1 MSETK
6 KYLDNLAAKE
16 LVKQI
21 KAEDAKILEKSKSY
35 ADNLADNY
43 DQAGAAA
50 TAEQNA
56 KAYTDTEVGK
66 VKETVKTNT
75 DAITAIND
83 DTTGILAQAKA
94 DAKEKADAVDAKVT
108 ALDKKVGVLPTGVDV
123 KAKTVI
129 EYVDEKVAKVNTD
142 ASGLA
147 GRVTQAE
154 KDIDAIEADY
164 LKAADKTELKG
175 EITSVDS
182 KVDAVSDKVT
192 TLIGDDASKSARTIA
207 NEELTKQLVPEN
219 AKESLDTLQ
228 EIAAWIQ
235 QHPDDASAMNTA
247 IKSLQDL
254 VGTIPADVTDA
265 TTIVAYIQKL
275 VSAEEARAKGVEN
288 GLDTRLQA
296 VETQLGDGD
305 GDGSVADKIANAK
318 QEAINAAA
326 TDATTKSNKALEDAK
341 AYTDAEVK
349 KDRARLDAVEAKAT
363 KNAEDIAAFT
373 AITAEE
379 IKNMFTASDAE

>member
-1 MSETK
+1 MSEIK
-6 KYLDNLAAKE
+6 KYAGELALKE
-16 LVKQI
+16 LVKQV
-21 KAEDAKILEKSKSY
+21 KAEDAKTLEAAKAYS
-35 ADNLADNY
+35 DNLSDNY

-83 DTTGILAQAKA
+83 ETTGILAQAKA

-142 ASGLA
+142 ASALTE
-147 GRVTQAE
+147 RVTQAE

-175 EITSVDS
+175 EIANVDS

-192 TLIGDDASKSARTIA
+192 TLIGDDANKSARAIA
-207 NEELTKQLVPEN
+207 NEELTKQLIPEN

-247 IKSLQDL
+247 IKNLQDL
-254 VGTIPADVTDA
+254 IGTIPADVTDA
-265 TTIVAYIQKL
+265 KTIVTYIQKL

-296 VETQLGDGD
+296 VETQLGDGAD
-305 GDGSVADKIANAK
+305 SVADKIANAK
-318 QEAINAAA
+318 QEAIDAAA

-341 AYTDAEVK
+341 AYTDAEVA
-349 KDRARLDAVEAKAT
+349 KDRTRLDAVEAKAT

-379 IKNMFTASDAE
+379 IKNLFTASDAE

>member
-1 MSETK
+1 MSEIK
-6 KYLDNLAAKE
+6 KYADELAMRE
-16 LVKQI
+16 LVKQV
-21 KAEDAKILEKSKSY
+21 KAEDTKTLEAAKAYS
-35 ADNLADNY
+35 DNLADNY

-56 KAYTDTEVGK
+56 KAYTDTEIGK
-66 VKETVKTNT
+66 VKTTVKTNT

-83 DTTGILAQAKA
+83 DTTGILAKAKA

-142 ASGLA
+142 ASALA

-164 LKAADKTELKG
+164 LKASDKTEIEGKIG
-175 EITSVDS
+175 TVDG

-192 TLIGDDASKSARTIA
+192 TLIGEDTSKSVRAIA
-207 NEELTKQLVPEN
+207 NEELTKQLIPED
-219 AKESLDTLQ
+219 AKDSLNTLQ

-235 QHPDDASAMNTA
+235 SHPDDASAMNTA
-247 IKSLQDL
+247 IQNLKTL
-254 VGTIPADVTDA
+254 VGTIPAEVKDA

-275 VSAEEARAKGVEN
+275 VSAEETRAKGVEN
-288 GLDTRLQA
+288 GLDTRLKA
-296 VETQLGDGD
+296 VETKLGD
-305 GDGSVADKIANAK
+305 GDGSVVDKIAKAK
-318 QEAINAAA
+318 QEAIDAAA

-341 AYTDAEVK
+341 AYTDAEAK
-349 KDRARLDAVEAKAT
+349 KDRARLDAVETKTT

-373 AITAEE
+373 AITVEE

>member
-1 MSETK
+1 MSEIK
-6 KYLDNLAAKE
+6 KYVDELAAKE

-56 KAYTDTEVGK
+56 KAYTDAEVGK

-142 ASGLA
+142 ASALA

-175 EITSVDS
+175 EIASVDS

-305 GDGSVADKIANAK
+305 GSVADKIANAK

-373 AITAEE
+373 AITVEE
-379 IKNMFTASDAE
+379 IKNLFTASDAE

>member
-1 MSETK
+1 MSEIK
-6 KYLDNLAAKE
+6 KYVDELAAKE

-21 KAEDAKILEKSKSY
+21 KAEDAKTLEAAKAYS
-35 ADNLADNY
+35 DNLADNY

-83 DTTGILAQAKA
+83 ETTGILAQAKA

-129 EYVDEKVAKVNTD
+129 EYVDEKVAKANTD
-142 ASGLA
+142 ASALA

-164 LKAADKTELKG
+164 LKASDKTELEGKIG
-175 EITSVDS
+175 TVEG

-192 TLIGDDASKSARTIA
+192 TLIGNDASKSARTIA
-207 NEELTKQLVPEN
+207 NEELTKQLIPEN

-235 QHPDDASAMNTA
+235 HHPDDASAMNTA

-275 VSAEEARAKGVEN
+275 VSAEEARAKGIEN

-296 VETQLGDGD
+296 VETKLGDGE
-305 GDGSVADKIANAK
+305 GSVADKIAKAK
-318 QEAINAAA
+318 QEAIDAAA

-341 AYTDAEVK
+341 AYTDAEVA

>member
-1 MSETK
+1 MSEIK
-6 KYLDNLAAKE
+6 KYADELAMRE
-16 LVKQI
+16 LVKQV
-21 KAEDAKILEKSKSY
+21 KAEDQKILGASKSY

-56 KAYTDTEVGK
+56 KAYTDTEI
-66 VKETVKTNT
+66 VKLKTTVKTNT

-83 DTTGILAQAKA
+83 DTTGILAKAKA

-129 EYVDEKVAKVNTD
+129 EYVDEKVAKANTD
-142 ASGLA
+142 ASALA

-164 LKAADKTELKG
+164 LKASDKTELEGKIG
-175 EITSVDS
+175 TVNG
-182 KVDAVSDKVT
+182 KADAVSDKVT
-192 TLIGDDASKSARTIA
+192 TLIGDDTSKSVRTIA
-207 NEELTKQLVPEN
+207 NEELTKQLIPEG
-219 AKESLDTLQ
+219 AKDSLNTLQ

-235 QHPDDASAMNTA
+235 SHPDDASAMNTA
-247 IKSLQDL
+247 IQNLKTL
-254 VGTIPADVTDA
+254 VGTIPAEVKDA
-265 TTIVAYIQKL
+265 KTIVAYIQKL
-275 VSAEEARAKGVEN
+275 VSAEETRAKGVEN
-288 GLDTRLQA
+288 GLNTRLQA
-296 VETQLGDGD
+296 VETQLGD

-318 QEAINAAA
+318 QEAIDAAA

-341 AYTDAEVK
+341 TYTNAEVA

-373 AITAEE
+373 AITVEE
-379 IKNMFTASDAE
+379 IKNMFTASDAK

>member
-1 MSETK
+1 MSEIK
-6 KYLDNLAAKE
+6 KYVDELAAKE

-21 KAEDAKILEKSKSY
+21 KAEDAKTLEKSKSY

-56 KAYTDTEVGK
+56 KAYTDAEVGK

-142 ASGLA
+142 ASALA

-175 EITSVDS
+175 EIASVDS

-207 NEELTKQLVPEN
+207 NEELTKQLIPEN
-219 AKESLDTLQ
+219 AKESLNTLQ

-296 VETQLGDGD
+296 VETQLGD

>member
-1 MSETK
+1 MSEIK
-6 KYLDNLAAKE
+6 KYAGELALKE
-16 LVKQI
+16 LVKQV
-21 KAEDAKILEKSKSY
+21 KAEDAKTLEAAKAYS
-35 ADNLADNY
+35 DNLSDNY

-129 EYVDEKVAKVNTD
+129 EYVDEKVEKVNTD
-142 ASGLA
+142 ASALA

-175 EITSVDS
+175 EIDTVGS

-207 NEELTKQLVPEN
+207 NEELTKQLIPEN

-254 VGTIPADVTDA
+254 IGTIPADVTDA
-265 TTIVAYIQKL
+265 KTIVAYIQKL
-275 VSAEEARAKGVEN
+275 VSAEEARAKGIEN

-305 GDGSVADKIANAK
+305 DSVADKIAKAK
-318 QEAINAAA
+318 QEAIDAAA
-326 TDATTKSNKALEDAK
+326 TDATTKSNKALDDAK
-341 AYTDAEVK
+341 AYTDAEVT

>member
-1 MSETK
+1 MSEIK
-6 KYLDNLAAKE
+6 KYVDELAAKE

-21 KAEDAKILEKSKSY
+21 KAEDAKTLEKSKSY

-56 KAYTDTEVGK
+56 KAYTDAEVGK

-142 ASGLA
+142 ASALA

-175 EITSVDS
+175 EIASVDS

-207 NEELTKQLVPEN
+207 NEELTKQLIPEN
-219 AKESLDTLQ
+219 AKESLNTLQ

-275 VSAEEARAKGVEN
+275 VSAEETRAKGVEN

-296 VETQLGDGD
+296 VETQLGD

>member
-1 MSETK
+1 MSEIK
-6 KYLDNLAAKE
+6 KYVDELAAKE

-21 KAEDAKILEKSKSY
+21 KAEDAKTLEAAKAYS
-35 ADNLADNY
+35 DNLADNY

-56 KAYTDTEVGK
+56 KAYTDTEIGK
-66 VKETVKTNT
+66 VKVTVKANT

-83 DTTGILAQAKA
+83 DTTGILAKAKA

-142 ASGLA
+142 ASALA

-164 LKAADKTELKG
+164 LKASDKTELEGKIG
-175 EITSVDS
+175 TVDG

-207 NEELTKQLVPEN
+207 NEELTKQLIPGN

-275 VSAEEARAKGVEN
+275 ASAEETRAKGVEN
-288 GLDTRLQA
+288 GLNTRLQA
-296 VETQLGDGD
+296 VETQLGDR
-305 GDGSVADKIANAK
+305 DGSVADKIAKAK
-318 QEAINAAA
+318 QEAIDAAA

-341 AYTDAEVK
+341 TYTNAEFA
-349 KDRARLDAVEAKAT
+349 KDRVRLDAVEARAT

-373 AITAEE
+373 AITVEE
-379 IKNMFTASDAE
+379 IKNMFTSSDAE

>member
-1 MSETK
+1 MSEIK
-6 KYLDNLAAKE
+6 KYVDELAAKE

-21 KAEDAKILEKSKSY
+21 KAEDAKTLEKSKSY

-56 KAYTDTEVGK
+56 KAYTDAEVGK

-142 ASGLA
+142 ASALA

-175 EITSVDS
+175 EIASVDS

-207 NEELTKQLVPEN
+207 NEELTKQLIPEN
-219 AKESLDTLQ
+219 AKESLNTLQ

-247 IKSLQDL
+247 IQNLKTL

-275 VSAEEARAKGVEN
+275 VSAEETRAKGVEN

-296 VETQLGDGD
+296 VETQLGD

>member
-1 MSETK
+1 MSEIK
-6 KYLDNLAAKE
+6 KYVDELAAKE

-21 KAEDAKILEKSKSY
+21 KAEDQKILEASKSY

-56 KAYTDTEVGK
+56 KAYADTEIGK
-66 VKETVKTNT
+66 VKTTVKTNT

-83 DTTGILAQAKA
+83 DTTGILAKAKA

-129 EYVDEKVAKVNTD
+129 EYVDEKVAKVNTN
-142 ASGLA
+142 ASTLA

-164 LKAADKTELKG
+164 LKASDKTELEGKIG
-175 EITSVDS
+175 TVDG
-182 KVDAVSDKVT
+182 KVATVSDKVT
-192 TLIGDDASKSARTIA
+192 TLIGNDTSKSVRTIA
-207 NEELTKQLVPEN
+207 NEELTKQLIPEG
-219 AKESLDTLQ
+219 AKDSLNTLQ

-235 QHPDDASAMNTA
+235 NHPDDAAAMNTA
-247 IKSLQDL
+247 IQDLKTL
-254 VGTIPADVTDA
+254 VGTIPAEVKDA
-265 TTIVAYIQKL
+265 KTIVAYIQKL
-275 VSAEEARAKGVEN
+275 VSAEETRAKGVEN
-288 GLDTRLQA
+288 GLNTRLQA
-296 VETQLGDGD
+296 VETQLGS
-305 GDGSVADKIANAK
+305 GDGSVTDKIAKAK
-318 QEAINAAA
+318 QEAIDAAA

-341 AYTDAEVK
+341 AYTDAEVA
-349 KDRARLDAVEAKAT
+349 KDRTRLDAVEAKAT

-373 AITAEE
+373 AITVEE
-379 IKNMFTASDAE
+379 IKNMFTAPDAK

>member
-1 MSETK
+1 MSEIK
-6 KYLDNLAAKE
+6 KYVDELAAKE

-21 KAEDAKILEKSKSY
+21 KAEDAKTLEKSKSY

-56 KAYTDTEVGK
+56 KAYTDAEVGK

-142 ASGLA
+142 ASALA

-175 EITSVDS
+175 EIASVDS

-207 NEELTKQLVPEN
+207 NEELTKQLIPEN
-219 AKESLDTLQ
+219 AKESLNTLQ
-228 EIAAWIQ
+228 EIAVWIQ

-296 VETQLGDGD
+296 VETQLGD

>member
-1 MSETK
+1 MSEIK
-6 KYLDNLAAKE
+6 KYVDELAAKE

-21 KAEDAKILEKSKSY
+21 KAEDAKTLEAAKAYS
-35 ADNLADNY
+35 DNLADNY

-83 DTTGILAQAKA
+83 ETTGILAQAKA

-129 EYVDEKVAKVNTD
+129 EYVDEKVAKANTD
-142 ASGLA
+142 ASALA

-164 LKAADKTELKG
+164 LKAYDKTELEGKIG
-175 EITSVDS
+175 TVEG

-192 TLIGDDASKSARTIA
+192 TLIGNDASKSARTIA
-207 NEELTKQLVPEN
+207 NEELTKQLIPEN

-235 QHPDDASAMNTA
+235 HHPDDASAMNTA

-275 VSAEEARAKGVEN
+275 VSAEEARAKGIEN

-296 VETQLGDGD
+296 VETQLGDGAD
-305 GDGSVADKIANAK
+305 SVADKIAKAK
-318 QEAINAAA
+318 QEAIDAAA

-341 AYTDAEVK
+341 AYTDAEVA

>member
-1 MSETK
+1 
-6 KYLDNLAAKE
+6 
-16 LVKQI
+16 
-21 KAEDAKILEKSKSY
+21 
-35 ADNLADNY
+35 
-43 DQAGAAA
+43 
-50 TAEQNA
+50 
-56 KAYTDTEVGK
+56 
-66 VKETVKTNT
+66 
-75 DAITAIND
+75 
-83 DTTGILAQAKA
+83 
-94 DAKEKADAVDAKVT
+94 
-108 ALDKKVGVLPTGVDV
+108 
-123 KAKTVI
+123 
-129 EYVDEKVAKVNTD
+129 
-142 ASGLA
+142 
-147 GRVTQAE
+147 
-154 KDIDAIEADY
+154 
-164 LKAADKTELKG
+164 
-175 EITSVDS
+175 
-182 KVDAVSDKVT
+182 
-192 TLIGDDASKSARTIA
+192 
-207 NEELTKQLVPEN
+207 
-219 AKESLDTLQ
+219 
-228 EIAAWIQ
+228 
-235 QHPDDASAMNTA
+235 MNTA

-296 VETQLGDGD
+296 VETQLGD

>member
-1 MSETK
+1 MSEIK
-6 KYLDNLAAKE
+6 KYVDELAAKE

-21 KAEDAKILEKSKSY
+21 KAEDQKILEASKSY

-56 KAYTDTEVGK
+56 KAYTDTEIGK
-66 VKETVKTNT
+66 VKVTVKANT

-83 DTTGILAQAKA
+83 DTTGILAKAKA

-108 ALDKKVGVLPTGVDV
+108 ALDVLPTGVDV

-129 EYVDEKVAKVNTD
+129 EYVDEKVAKANTD
-142 ASGLA
+142 ASTLA

-164 LKAADKTELKG
+164 LKASDKTELEGKIG
-175 EITSVDS
+175 TVDD

-192 TLIGDDASKSARTIA
+192 TLIGKDASKSVRTIA
-207 NEELTKQLVPEN
+207 NEELTKQLIPEG

-296 VETQLGDGD
+296 VETKLGDGE
-305 GDGSVADKIANAK
+305 GSVADKIAKAK
-318 QEAINAAA
+318 QEAIDAAA
-326 TDATTKSNKALEDAK
+326 TDATTKSNKALDDAK
-341 AYTDAEVK
+341 AYTDAEVT

-379 IKNMFTASDAE
+379 IKNLFTASDAE

>member
-1 MSETK
+1 MSEIK
-6 KYLDNLAAKE
+6 KYVDELAAKE

-21 KAEDAKILEKSKSY
+21 KAEDAKTLEKSKSY

-56 KAYTDTEVGK
+56 KTYTDTEVGK

-75 DAITAIND
+75 DAIAAIND

-305 GDGSVADKIANAK
+305 SSVADKIANAK

>member
-1 MSETK
+1 MSEIK
-6 KYLDNLAAKE
+6 KYVDELAAKE

-56 KAYTDTEVGK
+56 KAYTDAEVGK

-142 ASGLA
+142 ASALA

-164 LKAADKTELKG
+164 LKAADKTELEGKIG
-175 EITSVDS
+175 TVDG

-192 TLIGDDASKSARTIA
+192 TLIGNDTSKSVRVIA
-207 NEELTKQLVPEN
+207 NEELTKQLIPEG

-247 IKSLQDL
+247 IQNLKTL

-296 VETQLGDGD
+296 VETQLGD

-373 AITAEE
+373 AITVEE
-379 IKNMFTASDAE
+379 IKNLFTASDAE

>member
-6 KYLDNLAAKE
+6 KYLDNLAAQE

-21 KAEDAKILEKSKSY
+21 KAEDKKALDAAKSY
-35 ADNLADNY
+35 ADDLADNY

-56 KAYTDTEVGK
+56 KTYTDTEIGK
-66 VKETVKTNT
+66 VKETVKANT

-83 DTTGILAQAKA
+83 STTGILAQAKA

-123 KAKTVI
+123 TATTVI
-129 EYVDEKVAKVNTD
+129 EYVDEKVAKVNSD
-142 ASGLA
+142 ASALT

-164 LKAADKTELKG
+164 LKATDKTELEGKIG
-175 EITSVDS
+175 TVDG

-192 TLIGDDASKSARTIA
+192 TLVGDDANKSVRTIA
-207 NEELTKQLVPEN
+207 NEELTKQLIPEG
-219 AKESLDTLQ
+219 AKDSLDTLQ

-235 QHPDDASAMNTA
+235 SHPDDAAAMNTA
-247 IKSLQDL
+247 IQNLQAL
-254 VGTIPADVTDA
+254 VGTIPADVTDVK
-265 TTIVAYIQKL
+265 TIVAYIQKL
-275 VSAEEARAKGVEN
+275 VEAEKTRATGVES

-296 VETQLGDGD
+296 VEAKLGDGED
-305 GDGSVADKIANAK
+305 SVSSQIATAK
-318 QEAINAAA
+318 QEAIDAAA
-326 TDATTKSNKALEDAK
+326 ADATTKSNKALEDAK
-341 AYTDAEVK
+341 KHTDDEVA

-363 KNAEDIAAFT
+363 QNAEDIAAFT

-379 IKNMFTASDAE
+379 IRNMFTESDAE

>member
-1 MSETK
+1 MSEIK
-6 KYLDNLAAKE
+6 KYADELAMRE
-16 LVKQI
+16 LVKQV
-21 KAEDAKILEKSKSY
+21 KAEDTKTLEAAKAYSN
-35 ADNLADNY
+35 NLADNY

-56 KAYTDTEVGK
+56 KAYTDTEIGK
-66 VKETVKTNT
+66 VKTTVKTNT

-83 DTTGILAQAKA
+83 DTTGILAKAKA

-142 ASGLA
+142 ASALA

-154 KDIDAIEADY
+154 KDIDAIEEDY
-164 LKAADKTELKG
+164 LKASDKKELEGKIG
-175 EITSVDS
+175 TVDG

-192 TLIGDDASKSARTIA
+192 TLIGEDASKSVRAIA
-207 NEELTKQLVPEN
+207 NEELTKQLIPED
-219 AKESLDTLQ
+219 AKDSLNTLQ

-235 QHPDDASAMNTA
+235 SHPDDASAMNTA
-247 IKSLQDL
+247 IQNLKTL
-254 VGTIPADVTDA
+254 VGTIPAEVKDA
-265 TTIVAYIQKL
+265 KTIVAYIQKL
-275 VSAEEARAKGVEN
+275 VSAEETRAKGVEN

-296 VETQLGDGD
+296 VETQLGS
-305 GDGSVADKIANAK
+305 GDGSVADKIAKAK
-318 QEAINAAA
+318 QEAIDAAA

-341 AYTDAEVK
+341 TYTNAEVA

-373 AITAEE
+373 AITVEE

>member
-1 MSETK
+1 MSEIK
-6 KYLDNLAAKE
+6 KYVDELAAKE
-16 LVKQI
+16 LVKQV
-21 KAEDAKILEKSKSY
+21 KAEDQKILEASKSY

-56 KAYTDTEVGK
+56 KAYTDTEIGK
-66 VKETVKTNT
+66 VKTTVKTNT

-83 DTTGILAQAKA
+83 DTTGILAKAKA

-129 EYVDEKVAKVNTD
+129 EYVDEKVAKANTD
-142 ASGLA
+142 ASALA

-164 LKAADKTELKG
+164 LKASDKTELEGKIG
-175 EITSVDS
+175 TVDG
-182 KVDAVSDKVT
+182 KADAVSDKVT
-192 TLIGDDASKSARTIA
+192 TLIGDDTSKSVRTIA
-207 NEELTKQLVPEN
+207 NEELTKQLIPEG
-219 AKESLDTLQ
+219 AKDSLNTLQ

-235 QHPDDASAMNTA
+235 SHPDDASAMNTA
-247 IKSLQDL
+247 IQNLKTL
-254 VGTIPADVTDA
+254 VGTIPAEVKDA
-265 TTIVAYIQKL
+265 KTIVAYIQKL
-275 VSAEEARAKGVEN
+275 VSAEETRAKGVEK

-296 VETQLGDGD
+296 VETQLGS
-305 GDGSVADKIANAK
+305 GDGSVADKIAKAK
-318 QEAINAAA
+318 QEAIDAAA

-341 AYTDAEVK
+341 TYTNAEVA

-373 AITAEE
+373 AITVEE
-379 IKNMFTASDAE
+379 IKNMFTASDAK

>member
-1 MSETK
+1 MSEIK
-6 KYLDNLAAKE
+6 KYVDELAAKE

-21 KAEDAKILEKSKSY
+21 KAEDAKTLEAAKAYS
-35 ADNLADNY
+35 DNLADNY

-56 KAYTDTEVGK
+56 KAYTDTEIGK
-66 VKETVKTNT
+66 VKVTVKANT

-83 DTTGILAQAKA
+83 DTTGILAKAKA

-142 ASGLA
+142 ASALA

-164 LKAADKTELKG
+164 LKASDKTELEGKIG
-175 EITSVDS
+175 TVDG

-207 NEELTKQLVPEN
+207 NEELTKQLIPGN

-275 VSAEEARAKGVEN
+275 VSAEETRAKGVEN
-288 GLDTRLQA
+288 GLNTRLQA
-296 VETQLGDGD
+296 VETQLGDR
-305 GDGSVADKIANAK
+305 DGSVADKIAKAK
-318 QEAINAAA
+318 QEAIDAAA

-341 AYTDAEVK
+341 TYTNAEVA
-349 KDRARLDAVEAKAT
+349 KDRVRLDAVEARAT

-373 AITAEE
+373 AITVEE
-379 IKNMFTASDAE
+379 IKNMFTSSDAE

>member
-1 MSETK
+1 MSEIK
-6 KYLDNLAAKE
+6 KYVDELAAKE

-21 KAEDAKILEKSKSY
+21 KAEDAKTLEAAKAYS
-35 ADNLADNY
+35 DNLADNY

-66 VKETVKTNT
+66 VKEAVKTNT

-83 DTTGILAQAKA
+83 ETTGILAQAKA

-142 ASGLA
+142 ASALTE
-147 GRVTQAE
+147 RVTQAE

-175 EITSVDS
+175 EIANVDS

-207 NEELTKQLVPEN
+207 NEELTKQLIPEN

-247 IKSLQDL
+247 IKNLQDL
-254 VGTIPADVTDA
+254 IGTIPADVTDA
-265 TTIVAYIQKL
+265 KTIVAYIQKL

-305 GDGSVADKIANAK
+305 GSVADKIAKAK
-318 QEAINAAA
+318 QEAIDAAA

-341 AYTDAEVK
+341 AYTDAEVA

>member
-6 KYLDNLAAKE
+6 KYLDNLAAQE

-21 KAEDAKILEKSKSY
+21 KAEDKKAIEAAKSY
-35 ADNLADNY
+35 ADDLADNY

-56 KAYTDTEVGK
+56 KTYTDTEIGK
-66 VKETVKTNT
+66 VKETVKANT

-83 DTTGILAQAKA
+83 STTGILAQAKA

-123 KAKTVI
+123 TATTVI
-129 EYVDEKVAKVNTD
+129 EYVDEKVAKVNSD
-142 ASGLA
+142 ASALT

-154 KDIDAIEADY
+154 KDIDAIEVDY
-164 LKAADKTELKG
+164 LKAADKTELEGKIG
-175 EITSVDS
+175 TVDG

-192 TLIGDDASKSARTIA
+192 TLVGDDANKSVRTIA
-207 NEELTKQLVPEN
+207 NEELTKQLIPEG
-219 AKESLDTLQ
+219 AKDSLDTLQ

-235 QHPDDASAMNTA
+235 SHPDDAAAMNTA
-247 IKSLQDL
+247 IQNLQAL
-254 VGTIPADVTDA
+254 VGTIPADVTDVK
-265 TTIVAYIQKL
+265 TIVAYIQKL
-275 VSAEEARAKGVEN
+275 VEAEKTRATGVES

-296 VETQLGDGD
+296 VEAKLGDGED
-305 GDGSVADKIANAK
+305 SVSSQIATAK
-318 QEAINAAA
+318 QEAIDAAA
-326 TDATTKSNKALEDAK
+326 ADATTKSNKALEDAK
-341 AYTDAEVK
+341 KHTDDEVA

-363 KNAEDIAAFT
+363 QNAEDIAAFT

-379 IKNMFTASDAE
+379 IRNMFTESDAE

>member
-1 MSETK
+1 MSEIK
-6 KYLDNLAAKE
+6 KYADELAMRE
-16 LVKQI
+16 LVKQV
-21 KAEDAKILEKSKSY
+21 KAEDQKILGASKSY

-56 KAYTDTEVGK
+56 KAYTDTEIGK
-66 VKETVKTNT
+66 VKTTVKTNT

-83 DTTGILAQAKA
+83 DTTGILAKAKA

-129 EYVDEKVAKVNTD
+129 EYVDEKVAKANTD
-142 ASGLA
+142 ASALA

-164 LKAADKTELKG
+164 LKASDKTELEGKIG
-175 EITSVDS
+175 TVDG
-182 KVDAVSDKVT
+182 KADAVSDKVT
-192 TLIGDDASKSARTIA
+192 TLIGDDTSKSVRTIA
-207 NEELTKQLVPEN
+207 NEELTKQLIPEG
-219 AKESLDTLQ
+219 AKDSLNTLQ

-235 QHPDDASAMNTA
+235 SHPDDASAMNTA
-247 IKSLQDL
+247 IQNLKTL
-254 VGTIPADVTDA
+254 VGTIPAEVKDA
-265 TTIVAYIQKL
+265 KTIVAYIQKL
-275 VSAEEARAKGVEN
+275 VSAEETRAKGVEN
-288 GLDTRLQA
+288 GLNTRLQA

-305 GDGSVADKIANAK
+305 GSVADKIAKAK
-318 QEAINAAA
+318 QEAIDAAA

-341 AYTDAEVK
+341 TYTNAEVA

-373 AITAEE
+373 AITVEE
-379 IKNMFTASDAE
+379 IKNMFTASDAK